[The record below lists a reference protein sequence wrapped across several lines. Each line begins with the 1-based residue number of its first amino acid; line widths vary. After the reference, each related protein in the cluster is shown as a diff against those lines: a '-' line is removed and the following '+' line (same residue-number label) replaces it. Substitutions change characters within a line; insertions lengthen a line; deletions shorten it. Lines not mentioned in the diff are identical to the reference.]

1 LKERKRTRRWRCAGG
16 VEGVGQLKGGKEGGE
31 GRKSERWK
39 RRKRRWWCEVAFGD
53 GEQEAVADE
62 IAIYVVI
69 DGRASASPG
78 DVLAA

>member
-1 LKERKRTRRWRCAGG
+1 
-16 VEGVGQLKGGKEGGE
+16 
-31 GRKSERWK
+31 
-39 RRKRRWWCEVAFGD
+39 VAFGD

-62 IAIYVVI
+62 IASYVVI